1 MSRNT
6 TFTFYRGVNLSP
18 RTNDTFYF
26 DSVSAQSTYF
36 ASKAVLTVNNC
47 SYQRADINRTN
58 VKASYSTL
66 YNCDYLSFTN
76 ADYENKKF
84 YAFITDVT
92 YVDDDTCRVTYVI
105 DQFQTW
111 FFQCSFHPCYVERNH
126 ANRDDYGENLLLDSV
141 ECGSLITASMS
152 DSIDTRMLVI
162 VEATFDVVE
171 WLSSGS
177 FIKQAPSTWNKQG
190 IYDNLCQAAFY
201 TKVGSTYAGT
211 GSALQ
216 AFINYL
222 FAGLGQVTMEEVVN
236 IYCYPKIGVSLDAGS
251 VVPGTTQGAEDGV
264 FQRVYNVGGAYESSG
279 VKGQTQL
286 LPSLPTTIDGYT
298 PKNKKLL
305 QYPYCLIHISNNDGS
320 AIDLHFERFKN
331 AQGTILTQRNVRIYG
346 TSCGEAK
353 IRLVPEQ
360 YMGITS
366 TATSDFDTALD
377 SAPYP
382 TCSLLG
388 DAYNIYLAQNKN
400 KIDNQYNRLGLNA
413 SAAIVSG
420 AGKDISKV
428 VSAYAGSAGGGTQL
442 SMFQPSTADK
452 VVGGMQTGSSIAGG
466 SDLLKA
472 GVSAGMNLYQQVS
485 SINANFADLQVA
497 PATATGISGVGLA
510 FQNGKPDFT
519 ISVKTVDQYHA
530 RMIDDYYTMFGYPVR
545 RITTPMLKAR
555 TKFTYVKTLGCILTG
570 SVPEGAKSYIENMFD
585 QGVRLWYSTADIGN
599 FNVVNDPINSST

>member
-26 DSVSAQSTYF
+26 DTVSAQSTYF
-36 ASKAVLTVNNC
+36 ASKAVLTVSNC

-126 ANRDDYGENLLLDSV
+126 TNRDDYGENLLPDNL
-141 ECGSLITASMS
+141 EAGQLITASIT

-162 VEATFDVVE
+162 VEATFDIVT
-171 WLSSGS
+171 WLSGGTYT
-177 FIKQAPSTWNKQG
+177 KAAPSTWNKQG

-201 TKVGSTYAGT
+201 SKVGSNYAGNT
-211 GSALQ
+211 SALQ
-216 AFINYL
+216 MFMNAIFNGYGSATTEDI
-222 FAGLGQVTMEEVVN
+222 VN
-236 IYCYPKIGVSLDAGS
+236 IYCYPRIGVSLDAGAS
-251 VVPGTTQGAEDGV
+251 VPGASQSGDDGV
-264 FQRVYNVGGAYESSG
+264 FNKVYNVGGAYETGG

-298 PKNKKLL
+298 PKNQKLL

-377 SAPYP
+377 SSPYP
-382 TCSLLG
+382 TCSLVG
-388 DAYNIYLAQNKN
+388 DAYNIYLAQNRN
-400 KIDNQYNRLGLNA
+400 KINNGYDGKARSFYQQGVSTLIGGGQTEVKAVEGYSKGG
-413 SAAIVSG
+413 AAGAIAGAASG
-420 AGKDISKV
+420 AIGSV
-428 VSAYAGSAGGGTQL
+428 VSAG
-442 SMFQPSTADK
+442 F
-452 VVGGMQTGSSIAGG
+452 
-466 SDLLKA
+466 
-472 GVSAGMNLYQQVS
+472 
-485 SINANFADLQVA
+485 NAYDYIKSKEAEFADLQVA

-545 RITTPMLKAR
+545 RITKPMLKAR